1 MSSIY
6 TTGKFSL
13 ILALVFIAFFILFG
27 DYIVS
32 VISDLTLLR
41 QTVNEYIIWL
51 LAIFLFATVAF
62 WLDGVFIGLLET
74 TLLRNIMIA
83 SGGLF
88 FISQMLM
95 IGASNHY
102 LWLCFLVFF
111 SLRSIFLAYS
121 LIAKLK
127 NY

>member
-1 MSSIY
+1 M
-6 TTGKFSL
+6 
-13 ILALVFIAFFILFG
+13 LALIFIAFFVLFG

-41 QTVNEYIIWL
+41 QTVNEYLIWL

-88 FISQMLM
+88 FITQILM
-95 IGASNHY
+95 IEASNHY

-111 SLRSIFLAYS
+111 SLRSIFLGYS
-121 LIAKLK
+121 LIGKLK